1 MGKNKLAKFAD
12 MQAYPNVF
20 EYPFHVLENAE
31 CPMRGKWNVEVFGNS
46 NPITLELGCGRG
58 EYAVGLAQ
66 NCSDRN
72 FIGVDIKGARMWT
85 GATQALNEKLGNVAF
100 LRTEIENID
109 RIFASGEADTIWLTF
124 SDPQMKRAQK
134 RMTSTYF
141 LKRYRNF
148 LKDGGVINVKTDSN
162 FLFTYTKYVVSENNL
177 PLLCISDDVY
187 AENSGVPAE
196 VTSLQT
202 YYEQQWRGRGIKI
215 KFISFA
221 LPHNGELHEP
231 DVEIPLDSYRSY
243 NRQKRSSL
251 ETSK

>member
-12 MQAYPNVF
+12 MREYPNVF
-20 EYPFHVLENAE
+20 EYPFRSLEHAE
-31 CPMRGKWNVEVFGNS
+31 CPLRGKWGPKVFGND

-58 EYAVGLAQ
+58 EYAVGLAKARVQ
-66 NCSDRN
+66 RN

-85 GATQALNEKLGNVAF
+85 GATQALGDGVENVAF

-109 RIFASGEADTIWLTF
+109 RIFAPDEVDSLWLTF

-141 LKRYRNF
+141 LNRYRRIM
-148 LKDGGVINVKTDSN
+148 KDGGVINVKTDSN
-162 FLFTYTKYVVSENNL
+162 FLFTYTKHVVSENNL
-177 PLLCISDDVY
+177 PLLCMCNNIY
-187 AENSGVPAE
+187 APGADVPAE
-196 VTSLQT
+196 VTSIQT
-202 YYEQQWRGRGIKI
+202 YYEQQWRGRGIDI

-221 LPHNGELHEP
+221 LPRHGELREP

>member
-1 MGKNKLAKFAD
+1 
-12 MQAYPNVF
+12 
-20 EYPFHVLENAE
+20 
-31 CPMRGKWNVEVFGNS
+31 
-46 NPITLELGCGRG
+46 
-58 EYAVGLAQ
+58 
-66 NCSDRN
+66 
-72 FIGVDIKGARMWT
+72 MWT

-109 RIFASGEADTIWLTF
+109 RIFAPGEADTIWLTF

-187 AENSGVPAE
+187 AENSGVLAE

>member
-12 MQAYPNVF
+12 MRAYPNVF
-20 EYPFHVLENAE
+20 EYPFRYLEKSE
-31 CPMRGKWNVEVFGNS
+31 CPMRGKWAAEVFGNG

-58 EYAVGLAQ
+58 EYAVGLAKA
-66 NCSDRN
+66 CSGRN

-85 GATQALNEKLGNVAF
+85 GATQAVNEGIGNVAF

-109 RIFASGEADTIWLTF
+109 RIFAPGEVDTVWLTF

-141 LKRYRNF
+141 LNRYRRIMRDN
-148 LKDGGVINVKTDSN
+148 GVINVKTDSN

-177 PLLCISDDVY
+177 PLLCVCDNIY
-187 AENSGVPAE
+187 AAGADVPAE
-196 VTSLQT
+196 ATSLQT
-202 YYEQQWRGRGIKI
+202 YYEQQWRDRGIDI

-221 LPHNGELHEP
+221 LPKEGELREP